1 MIRTSGSPFAPGI
14 CLTDVKT
21 ASLTGSDATIP
32 AYISFNWFLKATTFS
47 LVKVTSG
54 KEENKL
60 QDGNKKN
67 NEKTIEAQGKK
78 STDQDSKK
86 EKSFSKK

>member
-1 MIRTSGSPFAPGI
+1 MKNNEDLSK
-14 CLTDVKT
+14 DKKT
-21 ASLTGSDATIP
+21 QSALNADK
-32 AYISFNWFLKATTFS
+32 NN
-47 LVKVTSG
+47 TSG

-67 NEKTIEAQGKK
+67 NEKTIEPQGKK